1 MQRLHL
7 LISLTED
14 LIIRPAYSLFD
25 WGIVI
30 KSDHQNY
37 YQNDS
42 LEYVPVTLQDIDVV

>member
-1 MQRLHL
+1 MKRLHL

-14 LIIRPAYSLFD
+14 LLSTAYSLFD